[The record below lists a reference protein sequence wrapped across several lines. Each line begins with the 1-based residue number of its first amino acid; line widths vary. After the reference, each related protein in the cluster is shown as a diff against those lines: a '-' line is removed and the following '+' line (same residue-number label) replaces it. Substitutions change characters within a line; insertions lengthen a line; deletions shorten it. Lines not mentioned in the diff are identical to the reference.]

1 MSTRSLTLAE
11 ARRRVTEVE
20 SPSYDVHLDLT
31 NPATGSFGS
40 RSTVR
45 FTPRAES
52 TFLELADAAEVGV
65 VVDGTPVAAAYDA
78 GRIALAGLAP
88 GVVTQVTVGA
98 RLPYVTHGDG
108 MHIFTDPADGE
119 TYVSA
124 YCGMDIA
131 HRVFASFDQNDLK
144 GPIALTVTADPAWT
158 VLGNGRP
165 TTDSQGHWELT
176 ATPPIPIALFVVCA
190 GPWHSVT
197 WDHDGLPC
205 GWHARRSLAAD
216 LDRDADELRRT
227 TDAVL
232 DHLATLFTEPY
243 PFDSCDQ
250 IFVPGLNWGAQE
262 NPGCVTYRDEM
273 LPRERTSDHLRGFR
287 ATVIAHE
294 QAHMWFGNLVTMR
307 WFEDTWL
314 QESFADYL
322 GYRVAED
329 GAGFVG
335 AQARHEIGRKPQ
347 AYVADERRSTH
358 PVAPLAEQVP
368 DVDAALANF
377 DSISYAKGNS
387 VLRQLA
393 TWLGDDAFLAG
404 LNQHLTRHRFG
415 NATLADFLAAL
426 DDTSDRD
433 VRGWAEVWL
442 RTAGFDTVSVDRT
455 GDVPVLVRDGVR
467 PHRFTVA
474 AYDERLRPR
483 GERLVDVGEVPVALD
498 EWADAVV
505 VPNARGESFVRVRL
519 DERSAAA
526 VATYLSDVEDDLVR
540 TVLWAGLLDRTETGD
555 LDAAAYLELVARHLP
570 RETDPTVVAGV
581 VHHALGRV
589 VPLRVTADA
598 AGAAIGRVAA
608 ACLDGLD
615 RVPAEQ
621 TAIAFAEGLAVTS
634 DDAGLLRR
642 WLAGGRTDAGTTL
655 DPRLRWQ
662 ALGRLAQLGAA
673 DEEEIEAA
681 RTADGSAEAELG
693 AARALAARPTAA
705 AKEAAWLAMT
715 DDQVSNRMFSAL
727 ADGLWS
733 AEHADLVAPYVAAY
747 AERGPALAARSSA
760 FANVVGWGFPRL
772 ALDAEQV
779 ATFERALR
787 GDVPTLLRRAWED
800 ELDDPAES

>member
-1 MSTRSLTLAE
+1 M
-11 ARRRVTEVE
+11 
-20 SPSYDVHLDLT
+20 
-31 NPATGSFGS
+31 
-40 RSTVR
+40 
-45 FTPRAES
+45 
-52 TFLELADAAEVGV
+52 
-65 VVDGTPVAAAYDA
+65 
-78 GRIALAGLAP
+78 
-88 GVVTQVTVGA
+88 
-98 RLPYVTHGDG
+98 
-108 MHIFTDPADGE
+108 
-119 TYVSA
+119 
-124 YCGMDIA
+124 
-131 HRVFASFDQNDLK
+131 
-144 GPIALTVTADPAWT
+144 
-158 VLGNGRP
+158 
-165 TTDSQGHWELT
+165 
-176 ATPPIPIALFVVCA
+176 CA

-322 GYRVAED
+322 GYRVADD

-335 AQARHEIGRKPQ
+335 AQARHEIGRKPE

-393 TWLGDDAFLAG
+393 TWLGDEAFLAG

-474 AYDERLRPR
+474 AYDDRMRPR

-498 EWADAVV
+498 DWADAVV

-555 LDAAAYLELVARHLP
+555 LDAEAYLELVARHLP
-570 RETDPTVVAGV
+570 ARPTPPSWPASSTTPSGGWSRCGSRPTPP
-581 VHHALGRV
+581 ARRSGGSRPRASPASTGSRPSRRPSRSPRGSPSP
-589 VPLRVTADA
+589 VPTRTCSGGGWPRDA
-598 AGAAIGRVAA
+598 RTRGPPSTRG
-608 ACLDGLD
+608 C
-615 RVPAEQ
+615 
-621 TAIAFAEGLAVTS
+621 
-634 DDAGLLRR
+634 
-642 WLAGGRTDAGTTL
+642 AGGRWVG
-655 DPRLRWQ
+655 W
-662 ALGRLAQLGAA
+662 
-673 DEEEIEAA
+673 
-681 RTADGSAEAELG
+681 
-693 AARALAARPTAA
+693 
-705 AKEAAWLAMT
+705 
-715 DDQVSNRMFSAL
+715 
-727 ADGLWS
+727 
-733 AEHADLVAPYVAAY
+733 
-747 AERGPALAARSSA
+747 RSSA
-760 FANVVGWGFPRL
+760 PPTRRRSTRPGPPTAPPRPSWARRGRSPPARRRRPRRPPGWR
-772 ALDAEQV
+772 
-779 ATFERALR
+779 
-787 GDVPTLLRRAWED
+787 
-800 ELDDPAES
+800 

>member
-1 MSTRSLTLAE
+1 MSARSLTLAE
-11 ARRRVTEVE
+11 ARTRVDQVAA
-20 SPSYDVHLDLT
+20 PSYDIHLDLT
-31 NPATGSFGS
+31 DPAAGTFGS

-45 FTPRAES
+45 FTPTATA
-52 TFLELADAAEVGV
+52 TFLELADADAVRV
-65 VVDGTPVAAAYDA
+65 TVDGSPLEAAYDA
-78 GRIALAGLAP
+78 GRIALTGLAP
-88 GVVTQVTVGA
+88 GVVTEVTVEA

-108 MHIFTDPADGE
+108 MHTFTDPADGE

-131 HRVFASFDQNDLK
+131 HRVFAAFDQNDLK
-144 GPIALTVTADPAWT
+144 GPLTLSVTADPAWT
-158 VLGNGRP
+158 VLGNGRS
-165 TTDSQGHWELT
+165 TTAGDGHWT
-176 ATPPIPIALFVVCA
+176 FTPTPPVPVALFVVCA

-262 NPGCVTYRDEM
+262 NPGCVTYRDEL

-322 GYRVAED
+322 GYRVADD
-329 GAGFVG
+329 GAGFTG
-335 AQARHEIGRKPQ
+335 AQARHEISRKPD

-358 PVAPLAEQVP
+358 PVAPLAEEVP

-404 LNQHLTRHRFG
+404 LNHHLTRHRFG

-426 DDTSDRD
+426 DDASDRD
-433 VRGWAEVWL
+433 VRGWADVWL
-442 RTAGFDTVSVDRT
+442 RTAGFDTVRVARD
-455 GDVPVLVRDGVR
+455 GEVPVLVREGVR

-474 AYDERLRPR
+474 AYDEQLRPL
-483 GERLVDVGEVPVALD
+483 GQRLVDLADAPVRLD
-498 EWADAVV
+498 DWPGAVV

-519 DERSAAA
+519 DEASAQA
-526 VATYLSDVEDDLVR
+526 VRAHLSEVTDDLVR
-540 TVLWAGLLDRTETGD
+540 SVLWAAALDLTETGD
-555 LDAAAYLELVARHLP
+555 ADAQAHLGLVRRHLP
-570 RETDPTVVAGV
+570 HESDPTVVAGV
-581 VHHALGRV
+581 VSHALRRL
-589 VPLRVTADA
+589 VPLRVPA
-598 AGAAIGRVAA
+598 AGAGGAVGQVAA
-608 ACLDGLD
+608 TCLAGLE
-615 RVPAEQ
+615 REPAEP
-621 TAIAFAEGLAVTS
+621 IAVAYTEALSVTS
-634 DDAGLLRR
+634 ADPDLLRT
-642 WLAGGRTDAGTTL
+642 WLTDGRTGWGTTL
-655 DPRLRWQ
+655 DPRLRWRV
-662 ALGRLAQLGAA
+662 LGRLA
-673 DEEEIEAA
+673 AA
-681 RTADGSAEAELG
+681 RRRRGGRDRRGSGRRRLGRGRSGCGARARRPPDGIGQGGRLVGDDRRPGLQPDVQRAGRRALVARAGRARGAVRRGVRRAGAGPGRAEQRLRQRGRLG
-693 AARALAARPTAA
+693 VPAGGPGRRSGRGVRGVAARRRTDAVAARLGGRA
-705 AKEAAWLAMT
+705 
-715 DDQVSNRMFSAL
+715 R
-727 ADGLWS
+727 
-733 AEHADLVAPYVAAY
+733 
-747 AERGPALAARSSA
+747 RPAV
-760 FANVVGWGFPRL
+760 N
-772 ALDAEQV
+772 
-779 ATFERALR
+779 
-787 GDVPTLLRRAWED
+787 
-800 ELDDPAES
+800 

>member
-1 MSTRSLTLAE
+1 M
-11 ARRRVTEVE
+11 
-20 SPSYDVHLDLT
+20 
-31 NPATGSFGS
+31 
-40 RSTVR
+40 
-45 FTPRAES
+45 
-52 TFLELADAAEVGV
+52 
-65 VVDGTPVAAAYDA
+65 
-78 GRIALAGLAP
+78 
-88 GVVTQVTVGA
+88 
-98 RLPYVTHGDG
+98 
-108 MHIFTDPADGE
+108 
-119 TYVSA
+119 
-124 YCGMDIA
+124 
-131 HRVFASFDQNDLK
+131 
-144 GPIALTVTADPAWT
+144 
-158 VLGNGRP
+158 
-165 TTDSQGHWELT
+165 
-176 ATPPIPIALFVVCA
+176 
-190 GPWHSVT
+190 
-197 WDHDGLPC
+197 
-205 GWHARRSLAAD
+205 
-216 LDRDADELRRT
+216 
-227 TDAVL
+227 
-232 DHLATLFTEPY
+232 
-243 PFDSCDQ
+243 
-250 IFVPGLNWGAQE
+250 PGLNWGAQE

-273 LPRERTSDHLRGFR
+273 LPRERTSDHMRGFR

-322 GYRVAED
+322 GYRVADD

-393 TWLGDDAFLAG
+393 TWLGDEAFLAG

-474 AYDERLRPR
+474 AYDDRMQPR
-483 GERLVDVGEVPVALD
+483 GERLVDVGEAPVALD

-519 DERSAAA
+519 DERSATA

-555 LDAAAYLELVARHLP
+555 LDAETYLGLVARHLP
-570 RETDPTVVAGV
+570 RETDPTVVADV
-581 VHHALGRV
+581 VHHALGRM

-608 ACLDGLD
+608 ACLAGLD
-615 RVPAEQ
+615 RDPAEQ
-621 TAIAFAEGLAVTS
+621 TAIAFAEGLVVTS
-634 DDAGLLRR
+634 ADPDLLRR
-642 WLAGGRTDAGTTL
+642 WLADGRTDAGTAL
-655 DPRLRWQ
+655 DPRLRWR
-662 ALGRLAQLGAA
+662 ALG
-673 DEEEIEAA
+673 
-681 RTADGSAEAELG
+681 SAG
-693 AARALAARPTAA
+693 AARRRRRGRDRGGPDRRRLRRGRAGRGAGARRPPDGGGQGGRMAGDDRRRGVQPDVQRPGRRAVVGRARGPGGAVRRERTPSADRTWPRAAVRSPT
-705 AKEAAWLAMT
+705 
-715 DDQVSNRMFSAL
+715 
-727 ADGLWS
+727 WS
-733 AEHADLVAPYVAAY
+733 AGAS
-747 AERGPALAARSSA
+747 RGWPSTRSSST
-760 FANVVGWGFPRL
+760 
-772 ALDAEQV
+772 
-779 ATFERALR
+779 TFERALR

-800 ELDDPAES
+800 ELDDRR